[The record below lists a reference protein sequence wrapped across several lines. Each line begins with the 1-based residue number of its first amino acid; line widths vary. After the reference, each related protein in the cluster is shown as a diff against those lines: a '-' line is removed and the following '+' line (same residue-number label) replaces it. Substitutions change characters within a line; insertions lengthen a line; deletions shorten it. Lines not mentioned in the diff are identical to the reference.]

1 MRRHTLTGT
10 IMAAALACGAQA
22 GQILVNETFE
32 NGAGGWFLNGN
43 QVLFDGG
50 NPGRYLG
57 VPLVD
62 SFGLRLNTT
71 TGPLMG
77 DLTRFAALEFSLD
90 MRTFQFSSL
99 GGLPLDPRS
108 RPFALEFV
116 DFGDGTPADR
126 ASVFVVGP
134 HLPFVQDGWTN
145 LTFSVPTTTG
155 AELPAGWGG
164 TGDFDQSTF
173 EPILPAHRTFES
185 VMGSVDEVRITT
197 FVPGMIFGFAL
208 YEMGVDNL
216 VVRAIP
222 APSAGA
228 LACLALGAATRRR
241 RR

>member
-1 MRRHTLTGT
+1 MV
-10 IMAAALACGAQA
+10 ASLAQCTQA

-32 NGAGGWFLNGN
+32 NGAGGWLLNGN

-71 TGPLMG
+71 TGPLIG
-77 DLTRFAALEFSLD
+77 DLTRFGGLEFSLD
-90 MRTFQFSSL
+90 MRTFQFSTL
-99 GGLPLDPRS
+99 GGTPLDPRS

-116 DFGDGTPADR
+116 DFGDGTPGNR

-155 AELPAGWGG
+155 ADLPAGWGG

-185 VMGSVDEVRITT
+185 VMRSVDEVRITT

-222 APSAGA
+222 APGAGG
-228 LACLALGAATRRR
+228 LLALMAAGLTTRRR
-241 RR
+241 GR